1 MAQEVKDTTVA
12 TGSDMSELLDNV
24 GTARSKGWV
33 AKGLIVP
40 NGRYLTQT
48 VIKLGALD
56 TASK

>member
-1 MAQEVKDTTVA
+1 MAQEVKDTTIA

-24 GTARSKGWV
+24 GAARSNGWV

-40 NGRYLTQT
+40 HGRYLTQT